1 MNVWLFAGA
10 VNGFLAVAAG
20 AFGAHCLELRLDA
33 RSLSIFQTAAHYHL
47 VHAVAIVA
55 AGLAAEMSG
64 RRAAGIAALLF
75 TAGVVLFSGSLYFL
89 VLAGSN
95 ALVLLTP
102 IGGLFFL
109 AGWAALAFCGICMR
123 RHAFPAKPRIFPTP
137 PMKIRS

>member
-10 VNGFLAVAAG
+10 VNGFVAVAAG
-20 AFGAHCLELRLDA
+20 AFGAHSLETRLDA
-33 RSLSIFQTAAHYHL
+33 HSLSIFQTAAHYHL

-64 RRAAGIAALLF
+64 RRAASIAALLF

-89 VLAGSN
+89 VLARSN

-102 IGGLFFL
+102 VGGLFFL
-109 AGWAALAFCGICMR
+109 AGWVALAFS
-123 RHAFPAKPRIFPTP
+123 AFA
-137 PMKIRS
+137 